1 MTTLEKAF
9 WSLGDDDSIN
19 IGLPIQK
26 VDKERRIVSGWA
38 TTDSLDK
45 HGDIIEIEA
54 SEKAFAD
61 FVGNVREMHQPIAA
75 GQVIDARRDTYFDK
89 ASGEFR
95 NGIYVDAYISKGA
108 QSTWEKIIDG
118 TLKGFSIGGTQVE
131 ATKEYNKSVGAVTRR
146 VHGYKMR
153 ELSLVDDPANNDS
166 VFVSL
171 QKFAGTEDE
180 IQKNYLETVF
190 FCPTDD
196 HIAVSKSSSSD
207 CAVCKKPM
215 TNIGFVETSDIEK
228 AAVVADLVKLY
239 TENPK
244 EQEENN
250 MGLFKEDTIEK
261 SAEPIA
267 EVIEDA
273 TEVVEAAAAEEVA
286 DVVEEVEELAEAI
299 TDTTEEVIEK
309 TASPAEDSE
318 LVKANEASLV
328 EAVGALTTLVTALG
342 TQVSELQK
350 SFSETSTTTV
360 AAVESAK
367 EELVKFGGRVDALE
381 GETALRKSGDLGGI
395 EQDNRIEKSASPWGG
410 RFLDANHIYS

>member
-9 WSLGDDDSIN
+9 WSLGDDDSIK

-38 TTDSLDK
+38 TTDTLDK

-54 SEKAFAD
+54 SEEAFRN
-61 FVGNVREMHQPIAA
+61 FIGNVREMHQPIAA
-75 GQVIDARRDTYFDK
+75 GKVVDARRDTYFDK
-89 ASGEFR
+89 ESGEFH
-95 NGIYVDAYISKGA
+95 NGMYVDVYISKGA
-108 QSTWEKIIDG
+108 ESTWEKVCDG
-118 TLKGFSIGGTQVE
+118 TLTGFSIGGHDVK
-131 ATKEYNKSVGAVTRR
+131 AVKEYNKAAGAVTRK
-146 VHGYKMR
+146 VKGYKLR

-171 QKFAGTEDE
+171 QKFADQEPE
-180 IQKNYLETVF
+180 LEKNYLETVF
-190 FCPTDD
+190 FCDTDQ
-196 HIAVSKSSSSD
+196 HITVSKATDSD
-207 CAVCKKPM
+207 CAVCRKPM

-228 AAVVADLVKLY
+228 AAEVATLVKLY

-250 MGLFKEDTIEK
+250 MGLFKDKDDLEK
-261 SAEPIA
+261 SADAVA
-267 EVIEDA
+267 EVTEEA
-273 TEVVEAAAAEEVA
+273 AVEEVVEAEAPAEEAVEDA
-286 DVVEEVEELAEAI
+286 VEAVVEVEAV
-299 TDTTEEVIEK
+299 DEVIE
-309 TASPAEDSE
+309 AAPAEDSE
-318 LVKANEASLV
+318 LVKANDASLV

-350 SFSETSTTTV
+350 SFASTSEATV
-360 AAVESAK
+360 AAVASAK
-367 EELVKFGGRVDALE
+367 DELVKFGGRVDALE

-395 EQDNRIEKSASPWGG
+395 EQDDRIEKSATPWGG